1 MSQPPKKKVKVASVS
16 AVAGPLRQSKRLQ
29 LATRPTPRPDDDVD
43 GAPLTVEA
51 KAERV
56 MALRLCVEL
65 RKEVEEASGLTALRA
80 AYRGVEKLMIAFN
93 DAARGRETKYRK
105 ETFLWLAFS
114 GLFPTCV
121 DRALK
126 TVEEANFPY
135 CDDVVKIARRLLH
148 ERLLRGAE
156 GVTKENLQRC
166 KDFAEVYMPQDEF
179 PDDLDDG
186 MVYLRLNW
194 FLQVKGDTKAY
205 FELFTVETLKT
216 HVLAK
221 LEAIEK
227 WTYSGRAAA
236 NELGK
241 VLRDLPWEYSTNYS
255 DPEIEDEEEDD
266 DEEEEDDDEEEED
279 EGEED
284 GSESSEEV
292 FGKGHP
298 LRYAPGNPLRDAWD
312 NDE

>member
-56 MALRLCVEL
+56 MALKLCLEL
-65 RKEVEEASGLTALRA
+65 QKEVEEASGLTALRA
-80 AYRGVEKLMIAFN
+80 AYRGVERLMIAFN
-93 DAARGRETKYRK
+93 DAARGRETKYWK
-105 ETFLWLAFS
+105 ETFLRLAFS
-114 GLFPTCV
+114 GLFQTCV

-126 TVEEANFPY
+126 TVEKANFPY
-135 CDDVVKIARRLLH
+135 CDDVVKIAQRFLN

-156 GVTKENLQRC
+156 RVTKENLQRC
-166 KDFAEVYMPQDEF
+166 KDSAEVYMPEVEF

-205 FELFTVETLKT
+205 FKLYTVETLKT
-216 HVLAK
+216 DVLAK

-236 NELGK
+236 NELGRA
-241 VLRDLPWEYSTNYS
+241 LRDLPWEYSTNYS
-255 DPEIEDEEEDD
+255 DPEIEDED
-266 DEEEEDDDEEEED
+266 DEEEESDEDEDDEEEESD
-279 EGEED
+279 
-284 GSESSEEV
+284 ESSEKRVMRAAIRSRNSPPKRLSEL
-292 FGKGHP
+292 GKA
-298 LRYAPGNPLRDAWD
+298 R
-312 NDE
+312 